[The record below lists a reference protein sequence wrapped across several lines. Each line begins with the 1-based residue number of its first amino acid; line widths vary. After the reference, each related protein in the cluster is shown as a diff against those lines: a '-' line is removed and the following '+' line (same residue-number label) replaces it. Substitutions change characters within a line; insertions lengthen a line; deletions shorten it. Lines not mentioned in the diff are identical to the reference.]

1 MAHEIPEIFALW
13 LSPSGK
19 GLKGL
24 LRIPD
29 DFIHN
34 DGDFKKAYAQLD
46 AYLSA
51 YDVQIDRAC
60 KDVRRMCFVGSDKNI
75 YINENAPAF
84 MFNLAQWNAKPA
96 KKATPTPANN
106 NNAVNGGRMY
116 IDRCVNVIM
125 TATSGGF
132 HHARLRAGKLAGGFI
147 AAGLINE
154 TEIMRALSQASDS
167 ISSQYGDSA
176 EVIQREQKT
185 IYDAIQYGKGQPC
198 EVKQHGNGQT
208 TAIVYDF
215 VPPPP
220 PPTPPEPEPEEDDSD
235 NVQAWNSDL
244 TSGIDYIIK
253 FDGVARDIQQ
263 WILDTSVIKQPA
275 IALAATLSVLGVVV
289 GRQIDYRGIKG
300 NLMSICIAGSGH
312 GKDHPLKC
320 VDRLLDSVGLGGRI
334 YSRLA
339 SGTALFETV
348 NRHPSC
354 VLTIDEMGHY
364 LGSISEK
371 GSNQFSKEI
380 MPMIT
385 EMYTSANDTYRD
397 KARKGGSK
405 EVIYSPNLNL
415 LGMTTERQIIDA
427 MKSNSLA
434 DGSLARFLILFGE
447 KPKQLNQE
455 FIDKSVPVALKNK
468 LSDLARKYGITGA
481 KAKLPPADGSSTEKG
496 FKSNP
501 VIVSDDYIDACKK
514 IGNDF
519 FEKANQIEDD
529 SESEN
534 AMFAPSYR
542 RALVMAVQLSLV
554 IDQCSSVES
563 LNWAAKLV
571 EQSINVFSLKFKH
584 LSADNETERL
594 VKIVERAIKE
604 AGTDGISKRDFYNKT
619 RQVPTIIKT
628 GIIADL
634 IAADKI
640 RVKPKSTSQ
649 KPSEYYYW
657 LKQL

>member
-1 MAHEIPEIFALW
+1 
-13 LSPSGK
+13 
-19 GLKGL
+19 
-24 LRIPD
+24 
-29 DFIHN
+29 
-34 DGDFKKAYAQLD
+34 
-46 AYLSA
+46 
-51 YDVQIDRAC
+51 
-60 KDVRRMCFVGSDKNI
+60 
-75 YINENAPAF
+75 
-84 MFNLAQWNAKPA
+84 
-96 KKATPTPANN
+96 
-106 NNAVNGGRMY
+106 
-116 IDRCVNVIM
+116 M
-125 TATSGGF
+125 TATSGGY

-147 AAGLINE
+147 AAGMVNE
-154 TEIMRALSQASDS
+154 SEVMQALGNASDS

-198 EVKQHGNGQT
+198 EVTQHSNRQE
-208 TAIVYDF
+208 TAMLYDF
-215 VPPPP
+215 VH
-220 PPTPPEPEPEEDDSD
+220 PEKKLEPDD
-235 NVQAWNSDL
+235 VQEWNKDI
-244 TSGIDYIIK
+244 TKGINYIIE

-263 WILDTSVIKQPA
+263 WILSTSVIKQPA
-275 IALAATLSVLGVVV
+275 IALAATLAVLGVVV

-320 VDRLLDSVGLGGRI
+320 VDRLLDCVGLGDRV

-339 SGTALFETV
+339 SGAALFETV

-385 EMYTSANDTYRD
+385 EMYTSANDNYRD

-415 LGMTTERQIIDA
+415 LGVTTERQIIDA
-427 MKSNSLA
+427 MKSNALA

-447 KPKQLNQE
+447 KPKNLNQD
-455 FIDKSVPVALKNK
+455 FIEKSVPVELKKK
-468 LSDLARKYGITGA
+468 LNDLARKYGITGGNPT
-481 KAKLPPADGSSTEKG
+481 LPPADGSSREKS
-496 FKSNP
+496 FKSTS
-501 VIVSDDYIDACKK
+501 IVVNEDYINACKT
-514 IGNDF
+514 IGNKF
-519 FEKANQIEDD
+519 FEKANNIEDD

-554 IDQCSSVES
+554 IDQCTSVETLEWS
-563 LNWAAKLV
+563 ARLV
-571 EQSINVFSLKFKH
+571 DQSIEVFSSKFKH

-619 RQVPTIIKT
+619 RQVPTLIKN
-628 GIIADL
+628 GIITDL
-634 IAADKI
+634 IGAGKI
-640 RVKPKSTSQ
+640 RVGAKLTSQ
-649 KPSEYYYW
+649 KHSDYMYW
-657 LKQL
+657 LK